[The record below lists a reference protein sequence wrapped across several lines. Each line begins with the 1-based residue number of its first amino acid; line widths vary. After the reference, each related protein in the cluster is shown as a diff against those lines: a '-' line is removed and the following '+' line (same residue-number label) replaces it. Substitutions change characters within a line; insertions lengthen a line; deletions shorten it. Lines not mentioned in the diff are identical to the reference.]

1 MIGAFATIAWA
12 LASSVIET
20 ATLEDIGRAPIELE
34 TATLLPTQWE
44 DIGRAPPH
52 ANLELTFAVK
62 QTRVPLLKEF
72 VLRAS
77 DPDHVSYG
85 HWLSLQEVNAF
96 ISPTK
101 QAVISVSDYL
111 RSFGVN
117 TFETTSN
124 NDFIKSIVRVDQA
137 ELLLDTEFRLFQH
150 VSTNRTVVRTLG
162 PYSLP
167 TQVAAH
173 VDFVA
178 PTVRFPRISARLH
191 NGVEPLPSNSK
202 ASDAVT
208 PSVLRQFYQVG
219 DVEGT
224 FGKQAFPGFL
234 EQYWAQSDLD
244 AYWTKFY
251 PKATG
256 RIISV
261 RGLNNQTDLGIEA
274 TTDVQYLSAMG
285 GGVPTE
291 FWSFPGR
298 APDPSGKEPDNEPF
312 LDWLFAVSNTSDA
325 DVPKVFSTSYADSE
339 FIVSAAY
346 ANRVD
351 TEFVKAAARGISML
365 FGSGDTGVSHDG
377 SCPRDGQFSGQWPAG
392 SPWTTGVGG
401 TAGGFPGS
409 YEKTE
414 RVWEGSGGGFSNFWP
429 RPAYQTAAVATY
441 FATVPKRKLPVGHYN
456 ATGAGFPDVAA
467 QANNY
472 QVVRF
477 GRTVPV
483 AGTSCAC
490 PTFAGIVSLL
500 NSARLAANKSTLGF
514 LNPLFYKNAGVFN
527 DVTSGANEAGA
538 GCGNIGFSAQVGWD
552 PVTGLGTPNY
562 PKLLELVNS
571 LP

>member
-1 MIGAFATIAWA
+1 
-12 LASSVIET
+12 
-20 ATLEDIGRAPIELE
+20 
-34 TATLLPTQWE
+34 
-44 DIGRAPPH
+44 
-52 ANLELTFAVK
+52 
-62 QTRVPLLKEF
+62 LKEF

-85 HWLSLQEVNAF
+85 QWLSLQAVNDF

-101 QAVISVSDYL
+101 EAVTSVSGYL

-117 TFETTSN
+117 TFESTSN
-124 NDFIKSIVRVDQA
+124 KDFIKSIVRVDLA
-137 ELLLDTEFRLFQH
+137 ELLLNTEYHVFRH
-150 VSTNRTVVRTLG
+150 VSTNRTVVRTPG

-178 PTVRFPRISARLH
+178 PTVRFPRISARLPG
-191 NGVEPLPSNSK
+191 GVEPLPSNISK
-202 ASDAVT
+202 ASDDVT

-224 FGKQAFPGFL
+224 LGKQAFPGFL
-234 EQYWAQSDLD
+234 EQYWAQSDLEQ
-244 AYWTKFY
+244 YWAKFY
-251 PKATG
+251 PKANG
-256 RIISV
+256 RSISV
-261 RGLNNQTDLGIEA
+261 RGLNNQTDPGIEA

-298 APDPSGKEPDNEPF
+298 APDPSGKDPDNEPF
-312 LDWLFAVSNTSDA
+312 LDWLYAVSNTSDA

-339 FIVSAAY
+339 YIVSAAY
-346 ANRVD
+346 ASRVD
-351 TEFVKAAARGISML
+351 AEFVKAAARGISML

-392 SPWTTGVGG
+392 SAWTTGVGG

-414 RVWEGSGGGFSNFWP
+414 RVWDGSGGGFSNFWP

-441 FATVPKRKLPVGHYN
+441 FATIPKRKLPVGHYN
-456 ATGAGFPDVAA
+456 TTGAGFPDVAA

-472 QVVRF
+472 QVVRD

-483 AGTSCAC
+483 AGTSCSC

-500 NSARLAANKSTLGF
+500 NSVRLAANKSTLGF
-514 LNPLFYKNAGVFN
+514 LNPLFYKNAAVFN
-527 DVTSGANEAGA
+527 DVTSGANKAGTN
-538 GCGNIGFSAQVGWD
+538 CGNVGFSAAVGWD

-562 PKLLELVNS
+562 PKLLELVKS